1 MDAGSVTATELLPRA
16 DALGQAL
23 HFLRLSGTFYCHA
36 QVSEPWGIT
45 VPALPDYLWF
55 HVVTSGRCQ
64 IEVDG
69 AGVRALRPGQLALVP
84 HGRGHRLRSEP
95 GAPVPDVI
103 QLPHEYFGDR
113 YAVLRHGG
121 GGAAGTLLC
130 GGVRF
135 DHPAARELVVLLPR
149 LLHLDASR
157 GTEAEWL
164 QATLRLIAA
173 ESTTLRPGGE
183 TVITRLSDILVI
195 QAIRAWIEDD
205 PAAQTGWL
213 GALRDPQIGHA
224 ISLIHRHP
232 ARSWTL
238 ASLAAEVAMS
248 RSAFAA
254 RFTQVAGEPVM
265 GYLTRWRMHLARE
278 QLRDGAAVGE
288 LAGRLGYHSI
298 AAFSRAFKRVH
309 GMPPSTIKQQVEPP
323 GIPSA

>member
-1 MDAGSVTATELLPRA
+1 MTATELLLPA
-16 DALGQAL
+16 EPLGQAL

-36 QVSEPWGIT
+36 EVTAPWGVT
-45 VPALPDYLWF
+45 VPAMPDYLWF
-55 HVVTSGRCQ
+55 HVVTSGRCLL
-64 IEVDG
+64 EVDG
-69 AGVRALRPGQLALVP
+69 AGVQTLGPGELALVP

-95 GAPVPDVI
+95 GAAVPDVT

-121 GGAAGTLLC
+121 GGAAGTLVC

-135 DHPAARELVVLLPR
+135 DHPAARELVALLPR

-164 QATLRLIAA
+164 RATLRLIAVEA
-173 ESTTLRPGGE
+173 TTLRPGGE
-183 TVITRLSDILVI
+183 TVITRLSDILVV

-205 PAAQTGWL
+205 PAARTGWL
-213 GALRDPQIGHA
+213 GALRDPQIGQA

-232 ARSWTL
+232 ARPWTL

-254 RFTQVAGEPVM
+254 RFTQIAGEPVM
-265 GYLTRWRMHLARE
+265 AYLTRWRMHLARE
-278 QLRDGAAVGE
+278 QLHGGAAVGE

-309 GMPPSTIKQQVEPP
+309 GMPPSTIKQQAEPA
-323 GIPSA
+323 GIPST

>member
-1 MDAGSVTATELLPRA
+1 
-16 DALGQAL
+16 
-23 HFLRLSGTFYCHA
+23 
-36 QVSEPWGIT
+36 
-45 VPALPDYLWF
+45 
-55 HVVTSGRCQ
+55 
-64 IEVDG
+64 
-69 AGVRALRPGQLALVP
+69 
-84 HGRGHRLRSEP
+84 
-95 GAPVPDVI
+95 
-103 QLPHEYFGDR
+103 
-113 YAVLRHGG
+113 
-121 GGAAGTLLC
+121 
-130 GGVRF
+130 VRF

>member
-1 MDAGSVTATELLPRA
+1 MTATDSVLSAEP
-16 DALGQAL
+16 LGQAL

-36 QVSEPWGIT
+36 ELTEPWGVT
-45 VPALPDYLWF
+45 VPATPDYLWF
-55 HVVTSGRCQ
+55 HIVTAGQ
-64 IEVDG
+64 GLLEVDG
-69 AGVRALRPGQLALVP
+69 AGVQTLRPGELALVP

-95 GAPVPDVI
+95 GVAAPNVVE
-103 QLPHEYFGDR
+103 LPHEYFGDR

-121 GGAAGTLLC
+121 GDAPGTLVC

-135 DHPAARELVVLLPR
+135 DHPAARELVALLPR

-173 ESTTLRPGGE
+173 EATTLRPGGE
-183 TVITRLSDILVI
+183 TVITRLSDILVV
-195 QAIRAWIEDD
+195 QAIRSWIEND

-213 GALRDPQIGHA
+213 GALRDPQIGQA

-232 ARSWTL
+232 ARPWTL
-238 ASLAAEVAMS
+238 ASLAAEVTMS

-254 RFTQVAGEPVM
+254 RFTQTAGEPVM
-265 GYLTRWRMHLARE
+265 AYLTRWRMHLARQ
-278 QLRDGAAVGE
+278 QLLDGAAVGE

-309 GMPPSTIKQQVEPP
+309 GTPPSTVRQHTEPA
-323 GIPSA
+323 GIPSP